1 MKPVALVKTRV
12 NNQVGSQT
20 AAEVVGECGAAVIGG
35 AAVAAG
41 IWAVACVVAGLM
53 VSGGPIALVRNWF
66 IAVSGV

>member
-12 NNQVGSQT
+12 HTHVGSQT
-20 AAEVVGECGAAVIGG
+20 AAEVVAECGAAVIGG

-41 IWAVACVVAGLM
+41 LWAVACIVAGLM

-66 IAVSGV
+66 TAVTGV